1 MVDTSQRK
9 TRFQNRGNNTQAER
23 NRLNAS
29 IPQGNEVNANVQN
42 IIRSEDITYSNTEN
56 FAQTD
61 ALYFS
66 TAKDTYNEGELALQ
80 SIETK
85 KARMS
90 YTATFAS
97 NTYTLTA
104 KSSTI
109 SEIIDGTFNNQEYQ
123 DKTVRLSPVALFD
136 GFHTS
141 FIAPATNTGSTSIA
155 IQLYDGSFTTKTL
168 KKYNDLGV
176 LTTLAAG
183 DVLLMRKYDIVIIS
197 GEAII
202 FGGIQQATET
212 VAGILKISTSAQ
224 ALAGADNNTAMTPA
238 KVNAKILELFTAT
251 KATTGETKDANGFIM
266 KWSSQ
271 ASSSG
276 NDLITQ
282 SVTFATAFP
291 TACVGF
297 FGTVLTAGQVGACFI
312 DLTAI
317 STTGATYRI
326 LERTS
331 VAITTPTVRWFA
343 IGY

>member
-1 MVDTSQRK
+1 MTDTSQRK

-29 IPQGNEVNANVQN
+29 IPQGNEINANVQN
-42 IIRSEDITYSNTEN
+42 IIRSEGVAYSNAEN

-66 TAKDTYNEGELALQ
+66 TAKDIYNEGELALQ

-104 KSSTI
+104 KSVTI

-123 DKTVRLSPVALFD
+123 DKTAYLSPVALFD
-136 GFHTS
+136 GFYTS

-168 KKYNDLGV
+168 KKYNDSGTLVTLFADDILLG
-176 LTTLAAG
+176 
-183 DVLLMRKYDIVIIS
+183 RKYDIVIIN
-197 GEAII
+197 GDAVL

-212 VAGILKISTSAQ
+212 ISGIGKISTTTQVNVGTDDLTFITPLKLKAYITSITGSLKGTSGYTYLPNGLILNWGVTSTTVGNIATNTVIMNF
-224 ALAGADNNTAMTPA
+224 ALP
-238 KVNAKILELFTAT
+238 
-251 KATTGETKDANGFIM
+251 
-266 KWSSQ
+266 
-271 ASSSG
+271 
-276 NDLITQ
+276 
-282 SVTFATAFP
+282 FP
-291 TACVGF
+291 TAGIHAISCVTDAQG
-297 FGTVLTAGQVGACFI
+297 GCQIGSAI
-312 DLTAI
+312 I
-317 STTGATYRI
+317 STTQARVTYAN
-326 LERTS
+326 LSGSTKS
-331 VAITTPTVRWFA
+331 FTGVTFA